1 MYNCTFWIKYYLW
14 RYYMIFETTDEII
27 MDVAIRFKKLRKVK
41 KISQQKLALM
51 SNVSYGTIKRFE
63 ASGEISL
70 HSLTKLCVAL
80 DCTNEIKSLFKN
92 ISFNDIDEVIKYGKA

>member
-1 MYNCTFWIKYYLW
+1 
-14 RYYMIFETTDEII
+14 MIFETTDEII
-27 MDVAIRFKKLRKVK
+27 MDVAIRFKKLRKIK
-41 KISQQKLALM
+41 KISQQELALM

-70 HSLTKLCVAL
+70 HLLTKLCVAL
-80 DCTNEIKSLFKN
+80 DCANEIKSLFKN

>member
-1 MYNCTFWIKYYLW
+1 
-14 RYYMIFETTDEII
+14 MIFETTDEII
-27 MDVAIRFKKLRKVK
+27 MDVAIRFKKLRKAK
-41 KISQQKLALM
+41 KISQQELALM

-70 HSLTKLCVAL
+70 HSLAKLCVAL
-80 DCTNEIKSLFKN
+80 DCVNEIKSIFKN